1 MYANLN
7 DVERIKDTIETISG
21 SGVNYEYEYE
31 IRPSRKYGMLLEAY
45 NLYDNMNDAGMYT
58 VTTPFSVVV
67 PIDNPEDFKVVLHG
81 GCHNRDGL
89 RDYLEELYAPAIER
103 VLVK

>member
-7 DVERIKDTIETISG
+7 DVERIKDAIETIHG
-21 SGVNYEYEYE
+21 SGVNYDYEYE
-31 IRPSRKYGMLLEAY
+31 IRPSRKYGMLLEAF
-45 NLYDNMNDAGMYT
+45 NFYDNMNDAGMYT

-67 PIDNPEDFKVVLHG
+67 PIDSPKDFKVVLHG

-89 RDYLEELYAPAIER
+89 REYLEDLYAS